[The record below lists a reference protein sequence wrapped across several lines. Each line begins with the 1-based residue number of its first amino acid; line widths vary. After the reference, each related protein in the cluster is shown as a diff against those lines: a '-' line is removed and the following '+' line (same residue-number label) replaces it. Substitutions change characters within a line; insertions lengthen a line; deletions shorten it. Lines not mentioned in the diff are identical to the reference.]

1 MHLRADTGETIPIQV
16 VIIPVINAKV
26 SDSKDMSD
34 LDSSVVKKLNV
45 PELRSELTKRGL
57 HAKGLKQTLV
67 DRLLATLHNNDEPV
81 EMVTE
86 EKASDSKLYEAVE
99 QANQTDITNSTISI
113 SLSGEPSDTE
123 NAFNGVQTAEADNYQ
138 DRTNCNC
145 SCGSVVVKVED
156 MKLDIEV
163 LQLRID
169 SLQSL
174 ANTQKVCSPFDEYLN
189 EIDRLKQELCDE
201 RKKSKQL
208 ESDLEYLKG
217 KLSELG
223 GRNQK
228 CKMENNFTNKGN
240 FTPGEILLTSEASQI
255 DISLDNS
262 CLIVQSGGQK
272 QVNNNANASQGPFVC
287 VGFETQLKEYQD
299 KHKDNQYHPP
309 PQTHPLPQ
317 IPERFGLLHL
327 IETPKSFDQE
337 IGENNSN
344 KVKHANQVPNLNV
357 VDEGDKKKNDPDLNS
372 QVKAYRARHDKIYKS
387 SQPKKPINKAA
398 VKRHAKRSSQLADQN
413 NFEEN
418 SNNKK
423 PSLASKPSNLNNVV

>member
-1 MHLRADTGETIPIQV
+1 M
-16 VIIPVINAKV
+16 NAKV

-67 DRLLATLHNNDEPV
+67 DRLLASFHNNDEPV

-86 EKASDSKLYEAVE
+86 EKAFDPKLYEAVE
-99 QANQTDITNSTISI
+99 HANQTDITNSTISI

-145 SCGSVVVKVED
+145 SRGSVVVEVED

-174 ANTQKVCSPFDEYLN
+174 ADTQKVCSPFDEYLN

-208 ESDLEYLKG
+208 ESDLEFLKG

-228 CKMENNFTNKGN
+228 
-240 FTPGEILLTSEASQI
+240 
-255 DISLDNS
+255 
-262 CLIVQSGGQK
+262 
-272 QVNNNANASQGPFVC
+272 
-287 VGFETQLKEYQD
+287 
-299 KHKDNQYHPP
+299 
-309 PQTHPLPQ
+309 
-317 IPERFGLLHL
+317 
-327 IETPKSFDQE
+327 
-337 IGENNSN
+337 
-344 KVKHANQVPNLNV
+344 
-357 VDEGDKKKNDPDLNS
+357 
-372 QVKAYRARHDKIYKS
+372 
-387 SQPKKPINKAA
+387 
-398 VKRHAKRSSQLADQN
+398 
-413 NFEEN
+413 
-418 SNNKK
+418 
-423 PSLASKPSNLNNVV
+423 